1 METGPGRPT
10 GLKAKK
16 PFVLIFFSIVC
27 LDAKYLLSDSG
38 YRKTGC
44 FTLAGGTHTLNL
56 GSSTACSSG
65 RCPQCFMMD
74 TTYNN
79 VILTI
84 SNCHQNVFTS
94 TVGGSVLV
102 NYQFV
107 NVARRMASV
116 FDGSSTYILP
126 GAGAPGSAMECNCV
140 SNLGAVS
147 LACDASILN
156 HHFTATYD
164 NSAFTA
170 NTPCA
175 DVTGT
180 PSLALNALACGTNQ
194 FCPQCF
200 RLDTSSAVVTLTITY
215 CSYYHG
221 TDYSSSAVLDY
232 TFSNTGS
239 NLGYVSDN
247 VNKYTLNK
255 YGGGGSF
262 MTCHCRAH
270 KLSCDAPTIRLHAG
284 TEGVATFP
292 ESLSV
297 TGNLWMAANTYF
309 RYQSSSSRIEAIV
322 GADGRGISI
331 GSKVG
336 TLHGTWTV
344 DSTVIT
350 SDRKLKKDIKPLQDT
365 LRTIALEAAAK
376 QDKKS
381 PEDERTTP
389 AQWIIAMLRPVSY
402 EYLAHAGRRY
412 GFVANEVEDVLPD
425 LVRTEEGEDGEPLRK
440 LILMDFIP
448 LLVSAMQGQ
457 QGMIEE
463 LGRRGDS
470 TEQRLL
476 TLEKEHSW
484 HKSRLADVWT
494 ELLHLKDQRG
504 DKIVT

>member
-1 METGPGRPT
+1 
-10 GLKAKK
+10 
-16 PFVLIFFSIVC
+16 
-27 LDAKYLLSDSG
+27 
-38 YRKTGC
+38 
-44 FTLAGGTHTLNL
+44 
-56 GSSTACSSG
+56 
-65 RCPQCFMMD
+65 
-74 TTYNN
+74 
-79 VILTI
+79 
-84 SNCHQNVFTS
+84 
-94 TVGGSVLV
+94 
-102 NYQFV
+102 
-107 NVARRMASV
+107 
-116 FDGSSTYILP
+116 
-126 GAGAPGSAMECNCV
+126 
-140 SNLGAVS
+140 
-147 LACDASILN
+147 
-156 HHFTATYD
+156 
-164 NSAFTA
+164 
-170 NTPCA
+170 
-175 DVTGT
+175 
-180 PSLALNALACGTNQ
+180 
-194 FCPQCF
+194 
-200 RLDTSSAVVTLTITY
+200 
-215 CSYYHG
+215 
-221 TDYSSSAVLDY
+221 VLDY

-463 LGRRGDS
+463 LGRRGEEQLDLTQRTQTMAVN

-476 TLEKEHSW
+476 ALEKEL
-484 HKSRLADVWT
+484 KSRLADVWT
-494 ELLHLKDQRG
+494 ELLHLKDQTAN
-504 DKIVT
+504 KIVT